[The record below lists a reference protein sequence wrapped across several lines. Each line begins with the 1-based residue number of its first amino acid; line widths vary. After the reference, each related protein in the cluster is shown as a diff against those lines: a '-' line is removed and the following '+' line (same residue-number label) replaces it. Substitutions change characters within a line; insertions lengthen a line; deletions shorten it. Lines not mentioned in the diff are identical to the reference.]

1 MIMHVVQPNDTFY
14 RLAQRYKTTVPD
26 IIMRNP
32 GINPYNLQI
41 GTRLNICVG
50 QDYETPQKDEI
61 DLSNDMRLAWNQ
73 HAFWAMMYQTGLF
86 NALAN
91 TEAVQ
96 MRLLKTPD
104 DIAEVFE
111 SFYSG
116 AMVSQLRQLLMEHT
130 RLAGEIMMAMR
141 DNDGQRTDQLERQ
154 WYQNAENIAR
164 LLSNANTQYSYDELL
179 RMLTVHLDLLK
190 RQMLSALNE
199 EYDNEISLFDENE
212 NHLMEL
218 ADYLTNGLVEQFYR
232 S

>member
-32 GINPYNLQI
+32 GINPYNLQV

-50 QDYETPQKDEI
+50 QAVENMQKDEI

-73 HAFWAMMYQTGLF
+73 HAFWIMMFQTSLF
-86 NALAN
+86 NGLGN
-91 TEAVQ
+91 MEAVQ
-96 MRLLKTPD
+96 MRLMKTPE
-104 DIAEVFE
+104 DIAEVFDK
-111 SFYSG
+111 FYSG
-116 AMVSQLRQLLMEHT
+116 AMVRQLMQLLSEHT
-130 RLAGEIMMAMR
+130 QLAGEIMQAMQ
-141 DNDGQRTDQLERQ
+141 DNEMQRADQLERQ

-179 RMLTVHLDLLK
+179 QMLTVHLDLLK
-190 RQMLSALNE
+190 RQMLAALNH
-199 EYDNEISLFDENE
+199 EYDNEVSLFDENE

-218 ADYLTNGLVEQFYR
+218 ADYLTNGLVEQFYQ